1 MKSKIYKALSQ
12 KIALQINNEISKS
25 GDCCVETFAE
35 NYLSL
40 NQKYLKLNNFN
51 WKLLIDFIKIDLKTL
66 TKG

>member
-1 MKSKIYKALSQ
+1 MKSKTFKALS
-12 KIALQINNEISKS
+12 KNIALKINNEISKN
-25 GDCCVETFAE
+25 GDCCVETFVE
-35 NYLSL
+35 NYLLL